1 MFHQYTGQLGLQRQ
15 TMQQQLLGHGMG
27 AMGVFGAAET
37 PGTAMLQYTQALNE
51 AKRAYE
57 KLSDPNARLGEGTEE
72 MLQAQTEYTRS
83 LETLRSA
90 AIALNESWKELD
102 KAAGDLYSAI
112 AATAISTAALAGE
125 RAFGM
130 GGFRGEFGRTYE
142 QLAGERTA
150 IAEERN
156 TLSYRRSA
164 AQRAIE
170 TEALKAAAAGVDPM
184 MSAGYLAALAEM
196 EGVKQAEKGLEAR
209 GIVAGREGFLNVQ
222 QLRAGYMEE
231 GSAGAG
237 MIQSMYQSTGINNP
251 LAFYLDPMYRSSQEQ
266 IMKNAFAQAAD
277 YFAVGMTTE
286 GYRAMQ
292 AGYEARKQLNIAR
305 SPIAQMG
312 LEIFGGPSGATAE
325 YIRPLMAQID
335 TARIMGDPNSRRI
348 ILEVTFPGG
357 PEAYAPEIY
366 QAAVNLMTN
375 VFMSSPGIRTIGGR
389 S

>member
-1 MFHQYTGQLGLQRQ
+1 
-15 TMQQQLLGHGMG
+15 
-27 AMGVFGAAET
+27 
-37 PGTAMLQYTQALNE
+37 
-51 AKRAYE
+51 
-57 KLSDPNARLGEGTEE
+57 
-72 MLQAQTEYTRS
+72 
-83 LETLRSA
+83 
-90 AIALNESWKELD
+90 
-102 KAAGDLYSAI
+102 
-112 AATAISTAALAGE
+112 
-125 RAFGM
+125 M

-142 QLAGERTA
+142 QLSGERIA

-164 AQRAIE
+164 AQRGIE

-184 MSAGYLAALAEM
+184 RSAGYLAALAEM

-237 MIQSMYQSTGINNP
+237 MIQSMYQSMGINNP
-251 LAFYLDPMYRSSQEQ
+251 LAFYLDPRYRSSQEQ

>member
-1 MFHQYTGQLGLQRQ
+1 MAAGHRARDSYSQYGHQRYFHSKEKRNQRIWVHKTVGDYCRLEHIRLRRSITATTPQAERDRIHEEARMWSAASESARSQASAELGKAQAAREAYSAAEEEKLRLYMFHQYTGQLGLQRQ

-27 AMGVFGAAET
+27 ATGVFGAAET

-164 AQRAIE
+164 AQRVIE

-184 MSAGYLAALAEM
+184 RSAGYLAALAEM

-222 QLRAGYMEE
+222 QLRAGYME
-231 GSAGAG
+231 GAAAAG
-237 MIQSMYQSTGINNP
+237 MIRPCIRMGINNRSRS
-251 LAFYLDPMYRSSQEQ
+251 ADPCPSSE
-266 IMKNAFAQAAD
+266 
-277 YFAVGMTTE
+277 
-286 GYRAMQ
+286 
-292 AGYEARKQLNIAR
+292 
-305 SPIAQMG
+305 
-312 LEIFGGPSGATAE
+312 
-325 YIRPLMAQID
+325 
-335 TARIMGDPNSRRI
+335 RRI
-348 ILEVTFPGG
+348 AFP
-357 PEAYAPEIY
+357 
-366 QAAVNLMTN
+366 
-375 VFMSSPGIRTIGGR
+375 SPRLRTT
-389 S
+389 SPSV